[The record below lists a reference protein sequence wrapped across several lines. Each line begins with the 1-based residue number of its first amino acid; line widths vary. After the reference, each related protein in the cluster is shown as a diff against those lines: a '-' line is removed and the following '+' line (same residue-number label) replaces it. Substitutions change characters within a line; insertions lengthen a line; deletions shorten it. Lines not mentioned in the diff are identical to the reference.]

1 MTKIFLSNGTGVSGD
16 QHGPGAVDV
25 PEDEAARLVHEG
37 LAVYGTIPPS
47 GYLGNGT
54 TLPAQRRTAPQVPAQ

>member
-1 MTKIFLSNGTGVSGD
+1 
-16 QHGPGAVDV
+16 V

-47 GYLGNGT
+47 GYNGCQT
-54 TLPAQRRTAPQVPAQ
+54 TLSPYTGRSPAELALP